1 MRKMSKILCMLVL
14 VLMLVFSYTSISN
27 AATEADYTG
36 YEELADELSDDT
48 NKKEE
53 ETKTEEKTDTATE
66 TTGKEEP
73 ETPKPAED
81 KSNKSTEPHTQAGS
95 FETKA
100 VVSAGVI
107 VLVLA
112 GVGYSKYK
120 KYNF

>member
-1 MRKMSKILCMLVL
+1 MRKMSKILFMLVL
-14 VLMLVFSYTSISN
+14 ILMLVFSYTSISN

-53 ETKTEEKTDTATE
+53 ETKTEEKTETTTE
-66 TTGKEEP
+66 TTGNDEP
-73 ETPKPAED
+73 ETPKPTED
-81 KSNKSTEPHTQAGS
+81 VSNKSTEPHTQAGS

-100 VVSAGVI
+100 IVSTGAV